1 MSIRNRSILSLLSLG
16 TLAALVVACGPSAPP
31 PVPPTVE
38 PPAPS
43 AMASAATPET
53 PPPPVAPPAA
63 PAVKTGPVPAS
74 PQMKSFKIGAFTV
87 VALRDA
93 TFVAA
98 NDNKVIGVG
107 LTPDAVAAE
116 LKKAGLPEDRI
127 ELNVGALLVKD
138 GKHIVLLDSGLGE
151 GPKGALVES
160 LKLAGVAPA
169 DVTDVLITHSHFD
182 HVGGLVTGEGKLT
195 YPKATIRMSNKEWT
209 ALKAN
214 ADLAK
219 LVAVITP
226 KVKGFEP
233 GTEVVPGITAV
244 ELYGHTPGH
253 LGYEVKSGKERIM
266 DVGDLAH
273 SSVLSLVKPEWKMGF
288 DGDSALAIKVRRE
301 RLEKLAKDKELVF
314 APHFPFP
321 SVGYVSAQDG
331 AFAWKGQVP
340 GE

>member
-1 MSIRNRSILSLLSLG
+1 MSFRNQSILSLL
-16 TLAALVVACGPSAPP
+16 TLAALACGPSAPAP
-31 PVPPTVE
+31 IPPTVE

-43 AMASAATPET
+43 ATATEAKNE
-53 PPPPVAPPAA
+53 APPAPPLA
-63 PAVKTGPVPAS
+63 TPPAVKTGPVSAS

-98 NDNKVIGVG
+98 NDNKVIGAG
-107 LTPDAVAAE
+107 LTPDAVAVE

-127 ELNVGALLVKD
+127 ELNVGALLVKT
-138 GKHIVLLDSGLGE
+138 GKQTVLLDSGLGD

-169 DVTDVLITHSHFD
+169 DITDVLITHSHFD

-219 LVAVITP
+219 LVDVITP

-233 GTEVVPGITAV
+233 GAEVVPGITAF

-253 LGYEVKSGKERIM
+253 LGYEVKSGKERIF
-266 DVGDLAH
+266 DLGDLAH
-273 SSVLSLVKPEWKMGF
+273 SSVLSLVKPEWTMGF
-288 DGDSALAIKVRRE
+288 DGDGPLAIKVRRS

-321 SVGYVSAQDG
+321 SVGYVIAQDG
-331 AFAWKGQVP
+331 AFAWKAHVP

>member
-1 MSIRNRSILSLLSLG
+1 MSFRNQSILSLL
-16 TLAALVVACGPSAPP
+16 TLAALACGPGAPP
-31 PVPPTVE
+31 PVPPAVE

-43 AMASAATPET
+43 ATATAAKPE
-53 PPPPVAPPAA
+53 APPAVA
-63 PAVKTGPVPAS
+63 PAPPAVKTGPVTAP
-74 PQMKSFKIGAFTV
+74 PQMKSFKLGAFTV

-107 LTPDAVAAE
+107 LTHDAVAAE

-127 ELNVGALLVKD
+127 ELNVGALLVKT
-138 GKHIVLLDSGLGE
+138 GKQTVLLDSGLGD

-160 LKLAGVAPA
+160 LKHAGVAPA
-169 DVTDVLITHSHFD
+169 DVTDVLITHSHHD

-209 ALKAN
+209 ALQAN

-219 LVAVITP
+219 LVAVVSP

-233 GTEVVPGITAV
+233 GAEVVPGITAI

-253 LGYEVKSGKERIM
+253 LGYEVKSGKERIF
-266 DVGDLAH
+266 DVGDVAH
-273 SSVLSLVKPEWKMGF
+273 SSVLSLAKPEWTMGF
-288 DGDSALAIKVRRE
+288 DGDGPLAIKVRRA

-321 SVGYVSAQDG
+321 SVGYVTAQDG
-331 AFAWKGQVP
+331 AFAWKAQVP

>member
-1 MSIRNRSILSLLSLG
+1 MSFRNQSILSLL
-16 TLAALVVACGPSAPP
+16 TLAALACGPSAPP

-38 PPAPS
+38 PPALN
-43 AMASAATPET
+43 AMATAAKPEA
-53 PPPPVAPPAA
+53 PPVASPAP

-74 PQMKSFKIGAFTV
+74 PQMKSFKLGAFTV

-107 LTPDAVAAE
+107 LTPEAVAVE

-127 ELNVGALLVKD
+127 ELNVGALLVKT
-138 GKHIVLLDSGLGE
+138 GKQTVLLDSGLGD

-169 DVTDVLITHSHFD
+169 DVTDVLITHGHFD

-219 LVAVITP
+219 LVAVVTP

-233 GTEVVPGITAV
+233 GAEVVPGITAF

-253 LGYEVKSGKERIM
+253 LGYEVKSGKERIF
-266 DVGDLAH
+266 DLGDLAH
-273 SSVLSLVKPEWKMGF
+273 SSVLSLVKPEWTMGF
-288 DGDSALAIKVRRE
+288 DGDGPLAIKVRRS

-331 AFAWKGQVP
+331 AFAWNAQVP

>member
-1 MSIRNRSILSLLSLG
+1 MSIRTWSILSLL
-16 TLAALVVACGPSAPP
+16 TLAPLACGPSEPP

-38 PPAPS
+38 PAPS
-43 AMASAATPET
+43 TMATAPMPEA
-53 PPPPVAPPAA
+53 PPTVAPPA
-63 PAVKTGPVPAS
+63 PPGVKTGPVTAS
-74 PQMKSFKIGAFTV
+74 REMKSFKVGAFTV

-107 LTPDAVAAE
+107 LTPDVVAAE

-127 ELNVGALLVKD
+127 ELNVGALLVKT
-138 GKHIVLLDSGLGE
+138 GKQTVLLDSGLGD
-151 GPKGALVES
+151 GAKGALVES

-169 DVTDVLITHSHFD
+169 DVTDVLITHSHSD
-182 HVGGLVTGEGKLT
+182 HVGGLVTGDGKLT

-219 LVAVITP
+219 LVAVVTP

-233 GTEVVPGITAV
+233 GAEVVPGITAI

-253 LGYEVKSGKERIM
+253 LGYEIKSGKERLFDM
-266 DVGDLAH
+266 GDLAH
-273 SSVLSLVKPEWKMGF
+273 SSVLTLAKPDWMMGF
-288 DGDSALAIKVRRE
+288 DGDGPLATKVRRA

>member
-1 MSIRNRSILSLLSLG
+1 MPIRTKPILSLVAVS
-16 TLAALVVACGPSAPP
+16 TLAILACGES
-31 PVPPTVE
+31 T
-38 PPAPS
+38 
-43 AMASAATPET
+43 
-53 PPPPVAPPAA
+53 PPPVAPAPEPPVASATPTVAAAPEAPPAPPA
-63 PAVKTGPVPAS
+63 PPPPPAVKSGPVPVS
-74 PQMKSFKIGAFTV
+74 PQAKSFKLGAFTV

-107 LTPDAVAAE
+107 QTPDAVAAE

-127 ELNVGALLVKD
+127 ELNVGALLVKT
-138 GKHIVLLDSGLGE
+138 GKQTVLLDSGLGD

-169 DVTDVLITHSHFD
+169 DVTDVLLTHSHLD
-182 HVGGLVTGEGKLT
+182 HVGGLVTGDGNLT
-195 YPKATIRMSNKEWT
+195 YPKATIRLSSKEWT
-209 ALKAN
+209 AFKGN

-219 LVAVITP
+219 FVAVITP
-226 KVKGFEP
+226 KVKTFEP
-233 GTEVVPGITAV
+233 GAEVVPGITAV

-253 LGYEVKSGKERIM
+253 LGYEVKSGKDRLF
-266 DVGDLAH
+266 DLGDLAH
-273 SSVLSLVKPEWKMGF
+273 SSVLSLGKPEWTMGF
-288 DGDSALAIKVRRE
+288 DGDTALGAKVRRA

-321 SVGYVSAQDG
+321 SVGYVTAQDG
-331 AFAWKGQVP
+331 AFAWKGQIP

>member
-1 MSIRNRSILSLLSLG
+1 MSFRNPSILALL
-16 TLAALVVACGPSAPP
+16 TLAAVACGPSAPP
-31 PVPPTVE
+31 PVPPAVD
-38 PPAPS
+38 PPAPT
-43 AMASAATPET
+43 AMATAANPEAPR
-53 PPPPVAPPAA
+53 PPVAPVAPPA
-63 PAVKTGPVPAS
+63 VKSGPVPAS
-74 PQMKSFKIGAFTV
+74 PQMKSFKLGAFTV
-87 VALRDA
+87 VSLRDA
-93 TFVAA
+93 TFLAA

-107 LTPDAVAAE
+107 LTPEAIGAE

-127 ELNVGALLVKD
+127 ELNVGALLVKT
-138 GKHIVLLDSGLGE
+138 GKQTVLLDAGLGE
-151 GPKGALVES
+151 GPKGALLES

-169 DVTDVLITHSHFD
+169 DVTDVLITHSHPD
-182 HVGGLVTGEGKLT
+182 HVGGLVTGDGKLT

-233 GTEVVPGITAV
+233 GAEVVPGITAV

-253 LGYEVKSGKERIM
+253 LGYEVKSGKDRIF
-266 DVGDLAH
+266 DFGDLAH
-273 SSVLSLVKPEWKMGF
+273 SSVLSLAKPEWTMGF
-288 DGDSALAIKVRRE
+288 DGDGPLGIKVRRA

-321 SVGYVSAQDG
+321 SVGYVTAQDG
-331 AFAWKGQVP
+331 AFVWKAQVP

>member
-1 MSIRNRSILSLLSLG
+1 MSFRNHSILSLL
-16 TLAALVVACGPSAPP
+16 TLAAVACGSSAPP
-31 PVPPTVE
+31 PVTPAVE
-38 PPAPS
+38 PPPPS
-43 AMASAATPET
+43 AMATAAKPEA
-53 PPPPVAPPAA
+53 PPPPVAPAA

-74 PQMKSFKIGAFTV
+74 PQMKSFKLGAFTV
-87 VALRDA
+87 VSLRDA

-107 LTPDAVAAE
+107 LTPDAIAVE

-127 ELNVGALLVKD
+127 ELNVGALLVKT
-138 GKHIVLLDSGLGE
+138 GKQTVLLDSGLGE

-169 DVTDVLITHSHFD
+169 DVTDVLITHSHPD
-182 HVGGLVTGEGKLT
+182 HVGGLVTGEGKLA

-233 GTEVVPGITAV
+233 GAEVVPGITSF

-253 LGYEVKSGKERIM
+253 VGYEVKSGKERIF
-266 DVGDLAH
+266 DLGDLAH
-273 SSVLSLVKPEWKMGF
+273 SSVLSLAKPEWTMGF
-288 DGDSALAIKVRRE
+288 DGDGPLATKVRRV

-321 SVGYVSAQDG
+321 SVGYVTAQDG
-331 AFAWKGQVP
+331 AFAWKAQVP

>member
-1 MSIRNRSILSLLSLG
+1 MV
-16 TLAALVVACGPSAPP
+16 ALPGVADDVDPATASQPEATP
-31 PVPPTVE
+31 PVT
-38 PPAPS
+38 PPAP
-43 AMASAATPET
+43 PG
-53 PPPPVAPPAA
+53 
-63 PAVKTGPVPAS
+63 VKTGPVPAS
-74 PQMKSFKIGAFTV
+74 PQAKSFKLGAFTV

-93 TFVAA
+93 TFLAA
-98 NDNKVIGVG
+98 NDTKVIGVG
-107 LTPDAVAAE
+107 QTVDTVGAE

-127 ELNVGALLVKD
+127 ELNVGALLVKT
-138 GKHIVLLDSGLGE
+138 GKHTVLLDSGLGD

-160 LKLAGVAPA
+160 LKLAGVAPG

-182 HVGGLVTGEGKLT
+182 HVGGLVTGAGSLT
-195 YPKATIRMSNKEWT
+195 YPKATIRLSNKEWT
-209 ALKAN
+209 ALQAN

-233 GTEVVPGITAV
+233 GAEVVPGITAV

-253 LGYEVKSGKERIM
+253 LGYEVKSGKDRLF
-266 DVGDLAH
+266 DLGDLVH
-273 SSVLSLVKPEWKMGF
+273 SSVISLAKPEWTMGF
-288 DGDSALAIKVRRE
+288 DGDTALGAKVRRA

-331 AFAWKGQVP
+331 AFAWKGQIP